1 MNKAEFDDIAPS
13 LPALPGVYKYFDRT
27 DKIIYVGKAKHLRKR
42 ITSYFAKHHDY
53 YKTER
58 LVEEIRRIEFTITN
72 NEQDAFL
79 LENSLIK
86 HFQPKYNIEL
96 KDDKTYPF
104 IIIKKE
110 PFPRVFLTRRYIRDG
125 SEYLGP
131 YTSIDQVR
139 SLLEFIRETI
149 PLRTCSLALTQ
160 KNIQA
165 NKFVKPC
172 LEYHIG
178 KCKAPCVGWQSQ
190 TEYDEQI
197 QEIREILKGKFG
209 QVIQHLKKEMQ
220 TYADAYEFEKAEL
233 IKKKI
238 EYIGQY
244 QRRSVV
250 VNTSMN
256 DVDVCSIMSNDEHAY
271 VNYMQVVQGAVI
283 QTHTATVKKKLQE
296 SDEDILPIV
305 VQQLRERF
313 RSLAHEIVA
322 PFSMLMEEELK
333 ITVPQAGDKKKL
345 LDMSVQ
351 NAQYFVMEQ
360 RRKKAL
366 NLVEESDEYRTQTL
380 LEIQAGL
387 HLQEVPLHIECFDNS
402 NFQGSYPVA
411 AMVCFK
417 NGLPFKSEF
426 RHFHIKT
433 VQGIN
438 DFASM
443 KEIVYR
449 RYKRVL
455 EENKPLP
462 NLIIIDGGKG
472 QLSSAIEALNE
483 LNVMGKTQVVGL
495 AKQVEEIFFPGD
507 SESIRLPF
515 QSNALNL
522 IKRIRDEVH
531 RFGITFHR
539 KTRSEGTIKNEL
551 ETIPGIGEKTAS
563 DLLKKF
569 RSVKKVKEASME
581 NLSDVVG
588 PAKAK
593 MVYDYFHP

>member
-1 MNKAEFDDIAPS
+1 MNKADFDDIAPS
-13 LPALPGVYKYFDRT
+13 LPSLPGVYKYFDKS
-27 DKIIYVGKAKHLRKR
+27 DKIIYVGKAKNLRKR

-53 YKTER
+53 YKTVR
-58 LVEEIRRIEFTITN
+58 LVEEIQRLEFTITN
-72 NEQDAFL
+72 NEHDAFL

-96 KDDKTYPF
+96 KDDKTYPY
-104 IIIKKE
+104 IVIKKE

-178 KCKAPCVGWQSQ
+178 KCKAPCVGWQSLE
-190 TEYDEQI
+190 EYDEQI

-209 QVIQHLKKEMQ
+209 AVIQHLKKEMQ
-220 TYADAYEFEKAEL
+220 VYADAYEFEKADAV
-233 IKKKI
+233 KKKI

-283 QTHTATVKKKLQE
+283 QTHTATVRKKLQE

-305 VQQLRERF
+305 VQQLRDRF
-313 RSLAHEIVA
+313 RSQAHEIVA
-322 PFSMLMEEELK
+322 PFTMLMEEELK

-366 NLVEESDEYRTQTL
+366 NLVEESDEYRTNTL
-380 LEIQAGL
+380 LEIQQGL
-387 HLQEVPLHIECFDNS
+387 HLKEVPLHIECFDNS

-417 NGLPFKSEF
+417 NGLPFKPEF

-443 KEIVYR
+443 KEIVFR

-483 LNVMGKTQVVGL
+483 LNIMGKVQVVGL

-507 SESIRLPF
+507 SESIKLPF
-515 QSNALNL
+515 QSAGLNL

-551 ETIPGIGEKTAS
+551 ESIPGIGEKTAA

-569 RSVKKVKEASME
+569 RSVKKVKEASMD
-581 NLSDVVG
+581 NLSEVVG

-593 MVYDYFHP
+593 VVYDYFHP